1 MLFIKKPVTRGIEDK
16 NKLRETVT
24 GILKKVT
31 EEGDRALAELTQRYD
46 DIEIKPAGLRVSEE
60 EVTKAYQLVENK
72 TIESLRF
79 AAEQINFFAEQQLS
93 CLRSLECQNVPGV
106 ILGHKLVPI
115 LSCGAYI
122 PAGRYPLPSSALMSI
137 IPARV
142 AGVKRVAAC
151 SPPVKE
157 FSGIHPVILVAMDI
171 AGVDEIYCMGGAQA
185 IAAYTYGTAAVLP
198 VDIIVGPGN
207 KFVAEAKRQVSG
219 EVGIDM
225 LAGPSEVLI
234 IADDSASP
242 EYITI
247 DLLAQCEH
255 DPTARGILVTTSR
268 ELAHKVQELIRQ
280 ELKGKDIPE
289 ILSRAWEENGQIILA
304 DNLEEALNISD
315 SIAPEHLALQTVC
328 NKEISNKAVNYGSL
342 FSGEYAAVAFGDY
355 VSGTNHILPTATCS
369 RFSNGLW
376 VGTFI
381 KVASYQQLTAEGAAR
396 LADTC
401 MQLAEAEGLLFH
413 RRSAELRKGGEKKC

>member
-1 MLFIKKPVTRGIEDK
+1 MLFIKEALATGNADK
-16 NKLRETVT
+16 DKLRETVA
-24 GILKKVT
+24 GILRKVA
-31 EEGDRALAELTQRYD
+31 EEGDRALAELTQCYD
-46 DIEIKPAGLRVSEE
+46 DIEIKPERLRVSRE
-60 EVTKAYQLVENK
+60 EVAKAYQLVEKK
-72 TIESLRF
+72 TVEGLQF
-79 AAEQINFFAEQQLS
+79 AAEQIKFFAEQQLS
-93 CLRSLECQNVPGV
+93 CLKPLECQNVPGV
-106 ILGHKLVPI
+106 TLGHHLVPI
-115 LSCGAYI
+115 LSCGTYI

-142 AGVKRVAAC
+142 AGVKRIVAC

-157 FSGIHPVILVAMDI
+157 FSGIHPVVLVAMDM

-185 IAAYTYGTAAVLP
+185 IAAYTYGTATVLP

-234 IADDSASP
+234 IADNSASP
-242 EYITI
+242 QYIAI

-268 ELAHKVQELIRQ
+268 ELAYKVQEIIRQ
-280 ELKGKDIPE
+280 ELKGQAIPE
-289 ILSRAWEENGQIILA
+289 IISRAWEENGQIILA
-304 DNLEEALNISD
+304 DNLEEALKISD
-315 SIAPEHLALQTVC
+315 SIAPEHLVLQTVC
-328 NKEISNKAVNYGSL
+328 NKEISSKVSNYGSL

-355 VSGTNHILPTATCS
+355 VSGTNHILPTASCS

-381 KVASYQQLTAEGAAR
+381 KIASYQQLTTEGAAR

-413 RRSAELRKGGEKKC
+413 RRSAELRKKGVKKC